1 MKNAPTFEFPIFLTK
16 RQYLRGKIRAR
27 TTVVQI
33 ATIRGLKNVEKRRLY
48 LYGLSVKKKKKK
60 IVWNLL
66 LLEIQF
72 HHSIPNSKIIRII
85 QLFAKDEMRRKEEI
99 SSTRLSFFTAFFSR
113 GKGSNGFCDVFPLY
127 PFLRVMILNICT
139 SNDKNWTSVCCC
151 TLTMEI
157 YIHVNCFYIACDF
170 SIEN

>member
-60 IVWNLL
+60 NCVEFALTRNTIPPQHIEFDDNSNYSIICERWDAQKRRDLVDSIVFFHGLFFKRKG
-66 LLEIQF
+66 LE
-72 HHSIPNSKIIRII
+72 RI
-85 QLFAKDEMRRKEEI
+85 LRCVPFVPV
-99 SSTRLSFFTAFFSR
+99 STS
-113 GKGSNGFCDVFPLY
+113 DDP
-127 PFLRVMILNICT
+127 
-139 SNDKNWTSVCCC
+139 
-151 TLTMEI
+151 
-157 YIHVNCFYIACDF
+157 
-170 SIEN
+170 